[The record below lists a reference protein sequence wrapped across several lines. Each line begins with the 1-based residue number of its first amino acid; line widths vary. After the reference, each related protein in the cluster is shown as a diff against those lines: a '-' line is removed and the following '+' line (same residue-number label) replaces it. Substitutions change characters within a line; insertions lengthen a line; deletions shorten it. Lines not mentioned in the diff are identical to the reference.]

1 MTIWEERKTH
11 LGKFEDC
18 ENKFFVRMKDKG
30 LDDDQMMKIKNV
42 FGDVLYVK
50 AAGVTDELAFVTKP
64 IKEGKFAEIIAEFD
78 DVCSIIRID
87 F

>member
-1 MTIWEERKTH
+1 
-11 LGKFEDC
+11 
-18 ENKFFVRMKDKG
+18 
-30 LDDDQMMKIKNV
+30 MKIKNV